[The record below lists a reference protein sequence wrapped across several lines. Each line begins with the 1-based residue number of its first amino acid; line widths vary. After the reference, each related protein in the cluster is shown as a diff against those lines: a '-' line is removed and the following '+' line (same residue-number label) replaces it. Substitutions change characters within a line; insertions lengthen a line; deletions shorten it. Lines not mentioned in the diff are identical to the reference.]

1 MGIVRYELQ
10 VLTHMVTHMVLS
22 RTGDYII
29 SSSRIQAIPFLNS
42 QELSGVKV

>member
-10 VLTHMVTHMVLS
+10 VLTHMVLS

-29 SSSRIQAIPFLNS
+29 SSSRIQAMQFLNS